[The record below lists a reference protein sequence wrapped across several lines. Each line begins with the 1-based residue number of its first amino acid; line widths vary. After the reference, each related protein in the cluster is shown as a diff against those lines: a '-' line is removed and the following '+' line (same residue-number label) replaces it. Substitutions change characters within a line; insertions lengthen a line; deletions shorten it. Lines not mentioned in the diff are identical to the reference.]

1 MPITKSKK
9 DTVEETSLAYDRMS
23 VMWPLL
29 HDLCGG
35 TQAMRE
41 AGTLWLPQEP
51 AESDEAYRVR
61 LNRSVLFNAY
71 RDTIDRLSSAPFA
84 QPIGVT
90 DCPQELEYLIKDTDG
105 TGRDLNTLGMDC
117 LKDML
122 KYGLSHVL
130 VDFTNIPKN
139 ANPNEPASKAEEK
152 ALGART
158 TMVRVCPVELIGWRE
173 IPTSPNQ
180 LSEVRIKFE
189 RYEPKGEYLDEEVCY
204 VKHLKIESW
213 TLWVENPEHEKDSS
227 KVAFKV
233 KNSGTMSLGTLP
245 LVTGYA
251 NQTGFM
257 TADPPLL
264 DLAWLNLC
272 HWQSSSDQRNIL
284 RFSRFALLF
293 MRGITK
299 TESETPLTI
308 GPTQLVRST
317 SETADLKYVE
327 HTGKAIEAGAKDLV
341 DLEGQMDALG
351 KQPTVKG
358 GRVQT
363 ATEVA
368 NNASKTLTELQSWVR
383 ILERLL
389 TDAFQLAARWHRIE
403 LPETFSI
410 QIYDEFDVSVFGD
423 NDLDW
428 ILKAWMANMISQKT
442 ALQEAMRRGRL
453 SENLDVDAEVS
464 ETAANQMEEP
474 EEDPVEDESEDSE
487 EKPTKPKA

>member
-1 MPITKSKK
+1 MPITKSKR
-9 DTVEETSLAYDRMS
+9 DSVEETSLAYDRMS

-41 AGTLWLPQEP
+41 AGTTWLPQEP
-51 AESDEAYRVR
+51 AETDDAYRVR
-61 LNRSVLFNAY
+61 LSRSVLFNAY
-71 RDTIDRLSSAPFA
+71 RDTVDRLSSVPFA
-84 QPIGVT
+84 QPIGVV
-90 DCPQELEYLIKDTDG
+90 DCPEELKYLIHNTDG

-122 KYGLSHVL
+122 KYGLAHIL
-130 VDFTNIPKN
+130 VDFTKIPKN
-139 ANPNEPASKAEEK
+139 ADPNEPASKAEEK

-158 TMVRVCPVELIGWRE
+158 TMVRICPVELIGWRE
-173 IPTSPNQ
+173 VPSSPNQ

-189 RYEPKGEYLDEEVCY
+189 RFEPKGQYLDEKVVY
-204 VKHLKIESW
+204 VKHITVTSW
-213 TLWVENPEHEKDSS
+213 VLWVENPEHQKD
-227 KVAFKV
+227 KNKAAFIAKDNGLMTIGQV
-233 KNSGTMSLGTLP
+233 P

-257 TADPPLL
+257 TADPPLM

-299 TESETPLTI
+299 SEMETPVTV
-308 GPTQLVRST
+308 GPAQLVRSS
-317 SETADLKYVE
+317 SETADMKYVE
-327 HTGKAIEAGAKDLV
+327 HTGKAIEAGAKDLIE
-341 DLEGQMDALG
+341 LEGQMDALG

-358 GRVQT
+358 GRVRT

-368 NNASKTLTELQSWVR
+368 NNASNTLTELQSWVR

-389 TDAFQLAARWHRIE
+389 ADAFKLAAKWHRIE

-428 ILKAWMANMISQKT
+428 ILKAWMANLISQKT

-453 SENLDVDAEVS
+453 SENLDVDAEVA
-464 ETAANQMEEP
+464 ETVERQLDEP
-474 EEDPVEDESEDSE
+474 ADDPVDDSEDEET
-487 EKPTKPKA
+487 PTTPKA